1 MGVQRTRLGVEGEEA
16 RELGWVR
23 WSVVGFSPEGEEA
36 IENLS
41 GRVTGSGFSLEMP
54 LWVSESSL
62 RLGGRW
68 WERSWRLAPSEVR
81 RLALG
86 GLLQEWCY
94 AK

>member
-1 MGVQRTRLGVEGEEA
+1 MGAQRTRLGVEGEEA

-68 WERSWRLAPSEVR
+68 VGTELETGPVRSEAACTGRVAAGVVL
-81 RLALG
+81 
-86 GLLQEWCY
+86 C
-94 AK
+94 